1 MENKRKLVISGSV
14 KFSKE
19 IKEFV
24 DKIENKYN
32 VLNYPKPIKEED
44 LLKEYRDIHK
54 KFYFDIENTDDFLL
68 FNYDKNGIEGYI
80 GYAGFAELSFA
91 ITQNLLH
98 GKNISIYILK
108 YPSTS
113 VSCKQEIDLWLSL
126 GWVKIFDKY

>member
-68 FNYDKNGIEGYI
+68 FNYDKNGKEGNI
-80 GYAGFAELSFA
+80 GYADFAELSVA

-126 GWVKIFDKY
+126 GWIKIFDKY